1 MESQKKIRKEILHVI
16 NECYESW
23 LRLSNMNEEELLTY
37 RLGEK
42 FSVQVEKDIF
52 YRFKMVC
59 VLNGKM
65 TNIGETIVVPQN
77 EETLMDAI
85 YLMLFIS
92 KKLDDANKKDSA
104 YGSYEGA
111 YFSYKVREFA
121 KELLKEW
128 RCL

>member
-23 LRLSNMNEEELLTY
+23 LRLSNTNEEELLTY

-65 TNIGETIVVPQN
+65 TNIGETLSLIH
-77 EETLMDAI
+77 I
-85 YLMLFIS
+85 
-92 KKLDDANKKDSA
+92 
-104 YGSYEGA
+104 
-111 YFSYKVREFA
+111 
-121 KELLKEW
+121 
-128 RCL
+128 

>member
-16 NECYESW
+16 NEYYESW
-23 LRLSNMNEEELLTY
+23 LHQSNINEEELLTY
-37 RLGEK
+37 RSGEK
-42 FSVQVEKDIF
+42 FSIQVEKDIF

-65 TNIGETIVVPQN
+65 ANIGETIVVSQN

-104 YGSYEGA
+104 
-111 YFSYKVREFA
+111 
-121 KELLKEW
+121 
-128 RCL
+128 

>member
-16 NECYESW
+16 NEYYESW
-23 LRLSNMNEEELLTY
+23 LHQSNMNEEELLTY
-37 RLGEK
+37 RSGEK
-42 FSVQVEKDIF
+42 FSIQVEKDIF

-65 TNIGETIVVPQN
+65 ANIGETIVVPQN

-92 KKLDDANKKDSA
+92 KKLDDANKKDTA

-111 YFSYKVREFA
+111 YFSDKVREFA
-121 KELLKEW
+121 KAFLKEW